1 MKVKHSGLMA
11 LFIFF
16 KFLSFSAD
24 ACHP

>member
-1 MKVKHSGLMA
+1 MA